1 MFSEETM
8 TVFYAT
14 LKLMGQG
21 MLGIFIGMILI
32 MLTVYALGKIT
43 ADKE

>member
-14 LKLMGQG
+14 LQLMGQG

-32 MLTVYALGKIT
+32 MLTVYVLGKIT